1 MIKQINKLSN
11 TELNT
16 LIDLWLNIN
25 IETHTYIDKNYW
37 KSNQDFVKRELAKA
51 DIFVYYS
58 EKNIV
63 AFLGLVDNYI
73 AGIFISK
80 QFRDNGIGKQL
91 LNVAKEK
98 NEKLILTVYKKN
110 INAIGFYSAQKFK
123 IVKEQVDLNTSEIEY
138 VMVWEK

>member
-16 LIDLWLNIN
+16 LIDLWLDIN

-37 KSNQDFVKRELAKA
+37 KSNQDFVKRELVKA
-51 DIFVYYS
+51 DIFGYCS

-80 QFRDNGIGKQL
+80 QFRNNGIGKQL

-110 INAIGFYSAQKFK
+110 INAIDFYSSQKFK
-123 IVKEQVDLNTSEIEY
+123 IVKEQVDINTSEIEY

>member
-16 LIDLWLNIN
+16 LIYLWLNIN

>member
-16 LIDLWLNIN
+16 LIDLWLDIN

-37 KSNQDFVKRELAKA
+37 KSNQDFVKRELVKA
-51 DIFVYYS
+51 DIFVYCS

-80 QFRDNGIGKQL
+80 QFRNNGIGKQL

-110 INAIGFYSAQKFK
+110 INAIDFYSSQKFK
-123 IVKEQVDLNTSEIEY
+123 IVKEQVDINTSEIEY